1 MGGDNS
7 LKYLQLCY
15 NWDKE
20 NIGFMPK
27 RAPRREKITF
37 KATKKVNRPVKVSF
51 HTRSGEKI
59 TFKATKKVEKPV
71 TVTFYR
77 KKK

>member
-1 MGGDNS
+1 
-7 LKYLQLCY
+7 
-15 NWDKE
+15 
-20 NIGFMPK
+20 MPK
-27 RAPRREKITF
+27 GTPKREKVTF

-51 HTRSGEKI
+51 HTRSGEKV
-59 TFKATKKVEKPV
+59 TFKATKKVGKPV